1 MNINKL
7 KGKIVEN
14 CMNVEQI
21 ADAMKID
28 RSTLYRKMSPDKDK
42 NPEDKITIGDAMKLK
57 EILKLSDE
65 EAYQIFLA

>member
-7 KGKIVEN
+7 KGKFVEN
-14 CMNVEQI
+14 CMNTEQI

-28 RSTLYRKMSPDKDK
+28 RSTLYRKLSTDKDK
-42 NPEDKITIGDAMKLK
+42 APEDKITIGDALKFK
-57 EILKLSDE
+57 EILNLSDE